1 MRLSFCGGLALLHK
15 LLGGRSWWRMIPF
28 RCHVIMSSCHHV
40 VKDSL
45 ILKQSSTQNKP
56 SQHDPTLIVH
66 GAKGLIKT
74 HSNHYNMNFTVNFW
88 RTFNF
93 KNVQLNFKLES
104 LGLSQKNIKLLHNR
118 KKSSKRSEFFGF
130 YIYFCHVV
138 RSFYYTSFAAQRNVK
153 YPRWQK
159 LSYKRFSGTYYNSK
173 S

>member
-1 MRLSFCGGLALLHK
+1 MAISIARSYALRCASFFCGGLALLHK

-88 RTFNF
+88 RTFKF

-118 KKSSKRSEFFGF
+118 KKSSKRSEFLDFISTFAMSFGVF
-130 YIYFCHVV
+130 TILLLQH
-138 RSFYYTSFAAQRNVK
+138 K
-153 YPRWQK
+153 
-159 LSYKRFSGTYYNSK
+159 GM
-173 S
+173 